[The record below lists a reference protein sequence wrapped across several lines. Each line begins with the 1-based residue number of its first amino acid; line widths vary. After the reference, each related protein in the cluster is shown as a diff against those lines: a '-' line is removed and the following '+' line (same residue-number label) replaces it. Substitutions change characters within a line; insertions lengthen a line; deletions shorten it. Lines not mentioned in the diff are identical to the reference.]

1 MVVSWSAIIN
11 GSYAEIVRIRFGPP
25 YSSQVLIG
33 SLKRKLLLP
42 TPTTL
47 VIKNVSDQDVTTYQI
62 KLFQID
68 VVEAKEVNVT
78 IIRAGMA
85 LVFTRATCGSRV

>member
-47 VIKNVSDQDVTTYQI
+47 IIQTFSDQDVTTYRI
-62 KLFQID
+62 TLFQREL
-68 VVEAKEVNVT
+68 VEAKEGNVT

-85 LVFTRATCGSRV
+85 LFLIFNW

>member
-11 GSYAEIVRIRFGPP
+11 GSYAEIARIVFGPP

-33 SLKRKLLLP
+33 SLRRKLLLP

-47 VIKNVSDQDVTTYQI
+47 VINNFSDQDVTTYQI
-62 KLFQID
+62 KLFHLE
-68 VVEAKEVNVT
+68 VVEVKEGNVT

-85 LVFTRATCGSRV
+85 LF

>member
-1 MVVSWSAIIN
+1 MN
-11 GSYAEIVRIRFGPP
+11 GSYAEIARIVFGPP
-25 YSSQVLIG
+25 YSSQVLID
-33 SLKRKLLLP
+33 SLKRKLVLP

-47 VIKNVSDQDVTTYQI
+47 VIKNFSDQDVTTYRI
-62 KLFQID
+62 TLFQREL
-68 VVEAKEVNVT
+68 VEAKEGNVT